1 MPVFDFSN
9 TMSEKKEEGACT
21 YTVRYSGGDAA
32 TVERPIL
39 LLDHKSRQWKH
50 HSAVG
55 RKSGGRI
62 CDIQNPGT
70 CRGSRDETFRQR
82 RISSVYD

>member
-39 LLDHKSRQWKH
+39 LLDLSLIH
-50 HSAVG
+50 
-55 RKSGGRI
+55 
-62 CDIQNPGT
+62 
-70 CRGSRDETFRQR
+70 
-82 RISSVYD
+82 ISEPTRP